1 MSMGIGS
8 QGGPLLLLRNAD
20 YACRSDDHY
29 HHNNYLPSLLGGAWQ
44 NFQNPT

>member
-8 QGGPLLLLRNAD
+8 QGGPLLLLRIAEH
-20 YACRSDDHY
+20 ARRSEDHSP
-29 HHNNYLPSLLGGAWQ
+29 HNNYLPSLLGGAWQ